1 MTNALGQK
9 RRLPLP
15 PEPPRSEKEAYRKWC
30 KYRAHVVNQAINGP
44 IQGLASYVTGAGMID
59 LERRFLEEYKLSY
72 EEYHVRLME
81 KRWPTMPLLCI
92 EVHDDLVLDIPGKLA
107 EKTTPVVH
115 EVMSEVP
122 SLRAILS
129 DLNVTLKI
137 ETNIGPRG
145 A

>member
-9 RRLPLP
+9 RRLPCRQSRHDL
-15 PEPPRSEKEAYRKWC
+15 RRRRTGSGC

-59 LERRFLEEYKLSY
+59 LERRFLEEYKLSC

-107 EKTTPVVH
+107 EKTTACSSRGDVRKC
-115 EVMSEVP
+115 
-122 SLRAILS
+122 LR
-129 DLNVTLKI
+129 
-137 ETNIGPRG
+137 
-145 A
+145 